1 MNKPLEKSQS
11 VYTQCIHGYEMEE
24 FPYRAMSMPIV
35 QSSNFTFDN
44 ISQVMEAMGSDE
56 DDYVYTRGG
65 NPTIKVF
72 EQLMATLEKGKYAVG
87 FSSGMGAISSVIMSL
102 LEAGDEII
110 INHTLYGNTFNFVTK
125 TLKQYGIHH
134 KIVDLQKTK
143 DLESYISPATKVI
156 YFESPDNPLLGVI
169 DIEKVCEIAKK
180 HDLKVV
186 IDNTFAT
193 PYHQNPLQLGV
204 DVVVHSASK
213 YICGHG
219 DVVGGVAISNDKG
232 YIDRLRFQYMCLF
245 GSVISPFDAWLLI
258 RGLKTFSARMERH
271 NKNAQKVVEFLLDHP
286 KIEKVYYPGIETEPS
301 YDIAKKQ
308 MKNGFGG
315 IVSFEI
321 KGSYEDAV
329 RFVEHVNLSKL
340 AVSLGDCDTLV
351 EVPVVMTHKGYSQSV
366 LDSMGIKENLIRMS
380 IGLEDSDDI
389 INDISEG
396 LAAIRQ

>member
-1 MNKPLEKSQS
+1 
-11 VYTQCIHGYEMEE
+11 MEQ

-35 QSSNFTFDN
+35 QSSNFTFQTID
-44 ISQVMEAMGSDE
+44 QVTEAMGSDE

-125 TLKQYGIHH
+125 TLKQFGIRHQ
-134 KIVDLQKTK
+134 IADLQNLH
-143 DLESYISPATKVI
+143 DLEDRITPDTKVI

-169 DIEKVCEIAKK
+169 DIGKVCEIAKK
-180 HDLKVV
+180 HDIKVV

-193 PYHQNPLQLGV
+193 PYHQNPLELGV

-219 DVVGGVAISNDKG
+219 DVVGGVAISNDKD
-232 YIDRLRFQYMCLF
+232 YADRLRFQYMCLF

-271 NKNAQKVVEFLLDHP
+271 NKNTQKVVEFLLNHP
-286 KIEKVYYPGIETEPS
+286 LIEKVHYPGIKSDPS
-301 YDIAKKQ
+301 YAVANRQ

-315 IVSFEI
+315 ILSFEI
-321 KGSYEDAV
+321 KGKYEDAV

-351 EVPVVMTHKGYSQSV
+351 EIPIVMTHKGYSQSI
-366 LDSMGIKENLIRMS
+366 LESMGIKENLIRMS
-380 IGLEDSDDI
+380 IGLEDPDDI
-389 INDISEG
+389 IADISKG
-396 LAAIRQ
+396 LAAIQ

>member
-1 MNKPLEKSQS
+1 MNKENN
-11 VYTQCIHGYEMEE
+11 YRADTECIHGHQMDP

-35 QSSNFTFDN
+35 QSSNFTFDS
-44 ISQVMEAMGSDE
+44 IDHVLQAMGSDE

-72 EQLMATLEKGKYAVG
+72 EQIMATLEKGRYAVG
-87 FSSGMGAISSVIMSL
+87 FSSGMGAISAVIMSL

-125 TLKQYGIHH
+125 TLERFGIKHR
-134 KIVDLQKTK
+134 IVNLQDLSALKEAVSPETK
-143 DLESYISPATKVI
+143 LI
-156 YFESPDNPLLGVI
+156 YFESPDNPLLGIV
-169 DIEKVCEIAKK
+169 DIQGVCALAKE
-180 HDLKVV
+180 HGIKVV

-193 PYHQNPLQLGV
+193 PYHQNPLELGV

-219 DVVGGVAISNDKG
+219 DVVGGVAIANDKE
-232 YIDRLRFQYMCLF
+232 YMDRLRFQFMCLF

-258 RGLKTFSARMERH
+258 RGLKTFSTRMAKH
-271 NKNAQKVVEFLLDHP
+271 NENAQRVAEFLEAHP
-286 KIEKVYYPGIETEPS
+286 KIERVHYPGLKTNPS
-301 YDIAKKQ
+301 YEVAKKQ

-315 IVSFEI
+315 ILSFEL
-321 KGSYEDAV
+321 KGDYEDAV
-329 RFVEHVNLSKL
+329 RFVEHVKLAKL

-351 EVPVVMTHKGYSQSV
+351 ELPVVMTHKGYSQDV

-380 IGLEDSDDI
+380 IGLEDSEDIIDDI
-389 INDISEG
+389 SRG
-396 LAAIRQ
+396 LDAIK

>member
-1 MNKPLEKSQS
+1 
-11 VYTQCIHGYEMEE
+11 MEQ

-35 QSSNFTFDN
+35 QSSNFTFQTID
-44 ISQVMEAMGSDE
+44 QVTEAMGSDE

-72 EQLMATLEKGKYAVG
+72 EQMMATLEKGKYAVG

-125 TLKQYGIHH
+125 TLKQFGIRHQ
-134 KIVDLQKTK
+134 IADLQNLH
-143 DLESYISPATKVI
+143 DLEDRITPDTKVI

-169 DIEKVCEIAKK
+169 DIGKVCEIAKK
-180 HDLKVV
+180 HDIKVV

-193 PYHQNPLQLGV
+193 PYHQNPLELGV
-204 DVVVHSASK
+204 DVVVHSVSK

-219 DVVGGVAISNDKG
+219 DVVGGVAISNDKD
-232 YIDRLRFQYMCLF
+232 YADRLRFQYMCLF

-271 NKNAQKVVEFLLDHP
+271 NKNTQKVVEFLLNHP
-286 KIEKVYYPGIETEPS
+286 LIEKVHYPGIKSDPS
-301 YDIAKKQ
+301 YAIANRQ

-315 IVSFEI
+315 ILSFEI
-321 KGSYEDAV
+321 KGKYEDAV

-351 EVPVVMTHKGYSQSV
+351 EIPIVMTHKGYSQSI
-366 LDSMGIKENLIRMS
+366 LESMGIKENLIRMS
-380 IGLEDSDDI
+380 IGLEDPDDI
-389 INDISEG
+389 IADISKG
-396 LAAIRQ
+396 LAVIQ

>member
-1 MNKPLEKSQS
+1 MNRKIKKGESI
-11 VYTQCIHGYEMEE
+11 YTQCIHGHDMEQY
-24 FPYRAMSMPIV
+24 PYRAMSMPIV
-35 QSSNFTFDN
+35 QSSNFTFEN
-44 ISQVMEAMGSDE
+44 INQVMEAMGSDE

-102 LEAGDEII
+102 LETGDEII

-125 TLKQYGIHH
+125 TLKQFGIRHQ
-134 KIVDLQKTK
+134 IADLQNLH
-143 DLESYISPATKVI
+143 DLEDKITPETKVI

-169 DIEKVCEIAKK
+169 DIGKVCEIAKK
-180 HDLKVV
+180 HDIKVV

-193 PYHQNPLQLGV
+193 PYHQNPLDLGV

-219 DVVGGVAISNDKG
+219 DVVGGVAISNDKD
-232 YIDRLRFQYMCLF
+232 YADRLRFQYMCLF

-286 KIEKVYYPGIETEPS
+286 QIEKVYYPGIEDDPS
-301 YDIAKKQ
+301 YDIASKQ

-351 EVPVVMTHKGYSQSV
+351 EIPIVMTHKGYSQSV
-366 LDSMGIKENLIRMS
+366 LDNMGIKENLIRMS
-380 IGLEDSDDI
+380 IGLEDSEDI
-389 INDISEG
+389 IADISKG
-396 LAAIRQ
+396 LEAIR

>member
-1 MNKPLEKSQS
+1 MNKQIKKSES
-11 VYTQCIHGYEMEE
+11 IYTQCIHGHDMEQY
-24 FPYRAMSMPIV
+24 PYRAMSMPIV
-35 QSSNFTFDN
+35 QSSNFTFEN
-44 ISQVMEAMGSDE
+44 IAQVMEAMGSDE

-72 EQLMATLEKGKYAVG
+72 EQLMGTLEKGKYAVG

-134 KIVDLQKTK
+134 KIVDLQKTE

-169 DIEKVCEIAKK
+169 DIEKVCAIAKK

-219 DVVGGVAISNDKG
+219 DVVGGVAISNDKE

-286 KIEKVYYPGIETEPS
+286 QIEKVYYPGIETEPS
-301 YDIAKKQ
+301 YEIASKQ

-351 EVPVVMTHKGYSQSV
+351 EVPIVMTHKGYSESV

-380 IGLEDSDDI
+380 VGLEDSDDI
-389 INDISEG
+389 IADISKG
-396 LAAIRQ
+396 LEAIR

>member
-1 MNKPLEKSQS
+1 MNKRLDKNESI
-11 VYTQCIHGYEMEE
+11 YTQCIHGYDMEQ

-35 QSSNFTFDN
+35 QSSNFTFQTID
-44 ISQVMEAMGSDE
+44 QVTEAMGSDE

-125 TLKQYGIHH
+125 TLKQFGIRHQ
-134 KIVDLQKTK
+134 IADLQNLH
-143 DLESYISPATKVI
+143 DLEDRITPDTKVI

-169 DIEKVCEIAKK
+169 DIGKVCEIAKK
-180 HDLKVV
+180 HDIKVV

-193 PYHQNPLQLGV
+193 PYHQNPLELGV

-219 DVVGGVAISNDKG
+219 DVVGGVAISNDKD
-232 YIDRLRFQYMCLF
+232 YADRLRFQYMCLF

-271 NKNAQKVVEFLLDHP
+271 NKNTQKVVEFLLNHP
-286 KIEKVYYPGIETEPS
+286 LIEKVHYPGIKSDPS
-301 YDIAKKQ
+301 YAVANRQ

-315 IVSFEI
+315 ILSFEI
-321 KGSYEDAV
+321 KGKYEDAV

-351 EVPVVMTHKGYSQSV
+351 EIPIVMTHKGYSQSI
-366 LDSMGIKENLIRMS
+366 LESMGIKENLIRMS
-380 IGLEDSDDI
+380 IGLEDPDDI
-389 INDISEG
+389 IADISKG
-396 LAAIRQ
+396 LAAIQ